1 MSSNH
6 RQDNRNAAR
15 TRKRMP
21 DKVLAGLRDIADEAI
36 SARRSLER
44 AFDRAETRMDDTMM
58 LILSR
63 ALNAVNAIERKSRD
77 AIEGRYI
84 QD

>member
-6 RQDNRNAAR
+6 RQDERNNLR

-21 DKVLAGLRDIADEAI
+21 DKVLANLREITDEVTD
-36 SARRSLER
+36 ARRNLER
-44 AFDRAETRMDDTMM
+44 ALDRAETKMDDTMM

-63 ALNAVNAIERKSRD
+63 ALNAVNTIERKSRD
-77 AIEGRYI
+77 AIDGRYI